1 MKYKINCIMVLP
13 AVNDTWVNWVSV
25 YIKDVYVLSAPYDKT
40 VFTVLTN
47 QGKYISKKYPFPML
61 AVKLDF
67 FASMC
72 CSACFKEL
80 TFLHYYSHFFCIG
93 YYSEHS
99 RTDANHIAQKK
110 NLLFGISS

>member
-1 MKYKINCIMVLP
+1 MVLP

-67 FASMC
+67 LH
-72 CSACFKEL
+72 SACFKQL
-80 TFLHYYSHFFCIG
+80 TVLHYYSHFFCVG
-93 YYSEHS
+93 YSFEHS
-99 RTDANHIAQKK
+99 RIDANHIAQKK